1 MRYWINTV
9 SRSHVQTGIEGG
21 FTQTE
26 HGKESRLR
34 RLAKGDQ
41 IVFYSPRTDQKFTA
55 IGEVIDEAPYQEETG
70 WRRRMKFA
78 TAQEA
83 AIQPLIEQL
92 EFIRNKKSWGFPFRR
107 GFFEITESD
116 FKTIASAMGA

>member
-9 SRSHVQTGIEGG
+9 SRSHVQIGIEGG

-26 HGKESRLR
+26 HGKESRLK

-41 IVFYSPRTDQKFTA
+41 IVFYSPRGDQKFTA

-70 WRRRMKFA
+70 WRRRMRFA
-78 TAQEA
+78 AAQEA
-83 AIQPLIEQL
+83 AIQPLIERL

-107 GFFEITESD
+107 GMFEIGESD

>member
-70 WRRRMKFA
+70 WRRRMRFA

>member
-1 MRYWINTV
+1 M
-9 SRSHVQTGIEGG
+9 EGG
-21 FTQTE
+21 FTQTD

-34 RLAKGDQ
+34 RLARGDQ

-70 WRRRMKFA
+70 WRRRMRFA

>member
-26 HGKESRLR
+26 HGKESRLK

-83 AIQPLIEQL
+83 AIHPLIEQL

-107 GFFEITESD
+107 GMFEIGESD
-116 FKTIASAMGA
+116 FKTIATAMGA